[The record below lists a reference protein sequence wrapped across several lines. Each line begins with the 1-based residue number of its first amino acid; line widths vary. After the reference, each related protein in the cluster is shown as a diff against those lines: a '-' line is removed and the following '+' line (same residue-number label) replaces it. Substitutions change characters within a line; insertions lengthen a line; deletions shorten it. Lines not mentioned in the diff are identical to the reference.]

1 MRKRRWWWV
10 IPIAA
15 ALIVPACSSNGAT
28 TNGKVTINWWQDTED
43 TGTFEHDVIKAFEAK
58 YPNIQ
63 VNLTTY
69 PQSQYYTKVDTAVAA
84 GTGPDVVGL
93 PSLTWMKDGL
103 LVPLGGLVKAYH
115 IDLSSYNPAIVG
127 TKGQY
132 NAAFGC
138 SYGGKLYCLGA
149 WLGADML
156 VYNRAMFRAAGIA
169 PPPPWPAMTVQQFVS
184 LACKLTNKS
193 KHVYGAAYGD
203 PFSWLPPDIFV
214 SPNGRNA
221 EGYLNGP
228 TAVTAEE
235 ELARG
240 IQQGCAPSLNTVDP
254 WAQGEDWF
262 VQGKVAMLIGG
273 FFDMARF
280 EKLKIDYGYAPYPA
294 PPGVQPF
301 WYTWTDGMGIM
312 AKSPHLAQDEKLVAF
327 LTTTG
332 QRIAARLGDLPLSLA
347 VAKQV
352 NFAHGVPGREEG
364 LQVLQHSRPP
374 VFIPNQWTT
383 YGPAFNA
390 FGAIVS
396 GANAQT
402 ALNNAAA
409 ATQQNL
415 AKQWAIWEQK

>member
-1 MRKRRWWWV
+1 MRKRNWWV

-15 ALIVPACSSNGAT
+15 ALIIPACSSNNSAT
-28 TNGKVTINWWQDTED
+28 NSGKVTINWWQDTED
-43 TGTFEHDVIKAFEAK
+43 TGTFEHNVIKAFEAK

-69 PQSQYYTKVDTAVAA
+69 PQSQYYTKVDTALAA

-115 IDLSSYNPAIVG
+115 INLSAYNPAIVG

-156 VYNRAMFRAAGIA
+156 LYNRAMFRAAGIA
-169 PPPPWPAMTVQQFVS
+169 PPPAWPAMTVAQFVS

-203 PFSWLPPDIFV
+203 PFTWLPPEIFV
-214 SPNGRNA
+214 SPDGKRA

-273 FFDMARF
+273 FADMARF
-280 EKLKIDYGYAPYPA
+280 EKLKIDYGYAPYPS

-312 AKSPHLAQDEKLVAF
+312 AKSPHVKQDEQLVAF
-327 LTTTG
+327 LTTYG
-332 QRIAARLGDLPLSLA
+332 QRIAARLGNLPLSMA

-390 FGAIVS
+390 FGSIVS